1 MTFFQMTCSIL
12 TALSLASVS
21 GIRAFLPL
29 AVLGLSA
36 RLGWIHLQPDFGW
49 LKGGLLLVLLGF
61 AALGELTVWFV
72 EDWRKVLGILMS
84 PLCLAAASL
93 TATALMPVNPVSLRW
108 AIGAVSAGAMAAVF
122 RLSILIPA
130 LNPLRNRGKGTVPI
144 LTLWA
149 VLWIPLSIY
158 VPVIPGIL
166 SLCAA
171 SWQGGRLIRWYY
183 GLSRI

>member
-21 GIRAFLPL
+21 GVRAFLPL
-29 AVLGLSA
+29 AVLGLFA
-36 RLGWIHLQPDFGW
+36 RLGLIHLQPDFEW
-49 LKGGLLLVLLGF
+49 LKGGLPLVVLGF
-61 AALGELTVWFV
+61 AALGELTVWFIAG
-72 EDWRKVLGILMS
+72 WRKVLGILMF

-108 AIGAVSAGAMAAVF
+108 AVGAVLAGAMAAFF
-122 RLSILIPA
+122 RLSVLIPA
-130 LNPLRNRGKGTVPI
+130 LNPLRNRGKRIVPI
-144 LTLWA
+144 LTLWT

-171 SWQGGRLIRWYY
+171 SWQGRRLIHWYY